1 MTLGKLVIVLVLLLS
16 DGSRTCLLARI
27 PPWQRSS
34 AASHEA
40 APLLECAAASG
51 VETEIKRYL
60 QSSLSES
67 TRPGVFHV
75 QGWRW
80 HTMSLVRE
88 ARRLHQLAH
97 RLQTEPQESDD
108 AAKALYTVAD
118 YCVNFNLR
126 GLHRIEKEL
135 FFPWLKTKMSSIPD
149 PGAAREFG
157 SILDELE
164 RDRQRIESL
173 GVSLVCH
180 CLKGTDSA
188 SIYFPVI

>member
-1 MTLGKLVIVLVLLLS
+1 MTLRKLVIVLVLLLS
-16 DGSRTCLLARI
+16 DSRSCSLAGI
-27 PPWQRSS
+27 PPWKSSSS
-34 AASHEA
+34 APYDAVPS
-40 APLLECAAASG
+40 LECAAAAG
-51 VETEIKRYL
+51 VETEIKRFL
-60 QSSLSES
+60 QSSISES
-67 TRPGVFHV
+67 TRAGAFHV

-97 RLQTEPQESDD
+97 RLQMEPQESDN

-135 FFPWLKTKMSSIPD
+135 FFPWLRTKTSSIPH

-180 CLKGTDSA
+180 CFEGN
-188 SIYFPVI
+188 

>member
-1 MTLGKLVIVLVLLLS
+1 MTLRKLVIVLVLLLS
-16 DGSRTCLLARI
+16 DGRSCSLARI
-27 PPWQRSS
+27 PPRKGSS
-34 AASHEA
+34 AAPHEA
-40 APLLECAAASG
+40 APSLECDAASG
-51 VETEIKRYL
+51 VQTEIKRYL

-97 RLQTEPQESDD
+97 RLQKEPQESDN

-135 FFPWLKTKMSSIPD
+135 FFPWLRTKTSSIPD
-149 PGAAREFG
+149 HAAAREFG

-164 RDRQRIESL
+164 RHRQRIESL

-180 CLKGTDSA
+180 CYEG
-188 SIYFPVI
+188 Y